1 MPVVPSQMKAG
12 DPRTDVAGL
21 QPYGNSTLPSGIR
34 SRIVTNFNGLA
45 MHVLEAGSDTKRRH
59 CTLLEG
65 RRLLDA
71 FELGHYW
78 DTQVL
83 GRS

>member
-1 MPVVPSQMKAG
+1 MKAG
-12 DPRTDVAGL
+12 NPRTDVAGL
-21 QPYGNSTLPSGIR
+21 PPYGNSTLPSGIR

-45 MHVLEAGSDTKRRH
+45 MHVLEAGFDTKRRQ

-65 RRLLDA
+65 RRLLNA

-78 DTQVL
+78 DTQLL
-83 GRS
+83 GRG

>member
-1 MPVVPSQMKAG
+1 MPVVPNQMKAG
-12 DPRTDVAGL
+12 NPRTDVAGL
-21 QPYGNSTLPSGIR
+21 PPYGNSTLPSGIR

-45 MHVLEAGSDTKRRH
+45 MHVLEAGSDTKS
-59 CTLLEG
+59 EG

-71 FELGHYW
+71 FELEHYW